1 MDDDGWDWDGDDD
14 ERLWTAYH
22 EAGHC
27 VIGILMGARVRFAS
41 IDVESEH
48 HFGEV
53 EMEWPRGSSVKSQA
67 LAILAG
73 PVAEWIYRDGT
84 VSLQDLAPS
93 TGDFQQVLRLSQ
105 SFGWT
110 HRKQIDWFNHLI
122 AQLQRQ
128 FKRSDCW
135 AAVAAVSDQLLAH
148 DTLEHET
155 IADEVLHWMRCDYG
169 Q

>member
-1 MDDDGWDWDGDDD
+1 MDDFSFDLDGDDE
-14 ERLWTAYH
+14 ERLRTAYH

-41 IDVESEH
+41 IEVESED

-53 EMEWPRGSSVKSQA
+53 EMEWPHGSNVKAQA

-73 PVAEWIYRDGT
+73 PVAEMTDRDEPF
-84 VSLQDLAPS
+84 SNQDLAPS
-93 TGDFQQVLRLSQ
+93 KADFQQVLQLSQ
-105 SFGWT
+105 AFGWT
-110 HRKQIDWFNHLI
+110 HRKQVEWIQHLI
-122 AQLQRQ
+122 TQLYRQ
-128 FKRSDCW
+128 FKRPDCW

-155 IADEVLHWMRCDYG
+155 IADEVSHWMRVDQG
-169 Q
+169 